1 MRRPVIAGNWKMYK
15 LINEAVEYAQ
25 SFKPLVVQSTHCDIV
40 IAPAFPALKP
50 VSSKLE
56 GSNVYVSSQDVAAE
70 AGFGPFTGEVSAEMV
85 RDAGATYAIIGHS
98 ERRQYYGETD
108 GSVNRKLFSTVGA
121 NLTPIVCVGE
131 SLEERDTGQAQTVV
145 ERQLNAG
152 LANLT
157 PQQASRI
164 IIAYEPV
171 WAIGTGRTATP
182 ETAQQMHAFI
192 RSRAKAMF
200 GEATAQSI
208 RILYGGSV
216 KPDNITAL
224 MDELD
229 IDGALVGGS
238 SLDPVSFASIVNY
251 RTSR

>member
-1 MRRPVIAGNWKMYK
+1 MYK
-15 LINEAVEYAQ
+15 LIAEALEYVHTL
-25 SFKPLVVQSTHCDIV
+25 KPLVVQSTHCDIV
-40 IAPAFPALKP
+40 IAPSFTALNQ
-50 VSSKLE
+50 VSSKLD
-56 GSNVYVSSQDVAAE
+56 GSNVSVSSQDIGAE
-70 AGFGPFTGEVSAEMV
+70 EGFGAYTGEVSAAMV
-85 RDAGATYAIIGHS
+85 RDSGATYAIIGHS

-108 GSVNRKLFSTVGA
+108 ESVNRKVFCSLNAG
-121 NLTPIVCVGE
+121 LKPIVCVGE
-131 SLEERDTGQAQTVV
+131 SLEQRDSGQAQTVV
-145 ERQLNAG
+145 ERQLSGG

-157 PQQASRI
+157 PEQASRI

-182 ETAQQMHAFI
+182 EIAQQMHAFI

-200 GEATAQSI
+200 RERVAQDM

-216 KPDNITAL
+216 KPENIASL

-238 SLDPVSFASIVNY
+238 SLDAVSFARIVNY
-251 RTSR
+251 KETR

>member
-15 LINEAVEYAQ
+15 LINEAIEYAQ
-25 SFKPLVVQSTHCDIV
+25 AFKPLVVQSTHCNV
-40 IAPAFPALKP
+40 VLAPSFPALMP

-56 GSNVYVSSQDVAAE
+56 GSNISVSSQDVAAE
-70 AGFGPFTGEVSAEMV
+70 PGFGAFTGEVSAEMI

-108 GSVNRKLFSTVGA
+108 VSVSRKLFSAIGA
-121 NLTPIVCVGE
+121 GLIPIVCVGE
-131 SLEERDTGQAQTVV
+131 SLEERDSGQAETVV
-145 ERQLNAG
+145 ERQLSAG
-152 LANLT
+152 FANLT

-200 GEATAQSI
+200 GEETAQGI

-216 KPDNITAL
+216 KPDNIKAL

-238 SLDPVSFASIVNY
+238 SLDPVSFAKIVNY

>member
-1 MRRPVIAGNWKMYK
+1 MRRPLIAGNWKMHK
-15 LINEAVEYAQ
+15 LIAEAVEYVQAL
-25 SFKPLVVQSTHCDIV
+25 KPLVVHSTHCDVV

-50 VSSKLE
+50 LSTRLD
-56 GSNVYVSSQDVAAE
+56 GSNVSLSSQDVADE
-70 AGFGPFTGEVSAEMV
+70 ARFGAYTGEVSAAMV

-98 ERRQYYGETD
+98 ERRQYYGERD
-108 GSVNRKLFSTVGA
+108 GSVNRKVFCSMDAGLS
-121 NLTPIVCVGE
+121 PIVCVGE
-131 SLEERDTGQAQTVV
+131 NLEQRDSGEAQTVV
-145 ERQLNAG
+145 ERQLSGG

-157 PQQASRI
+157 PEQASRI

-182 ETAQQMHAFI
+182 EIAQQMHAFI
-192 RSRAKAMF
+192 RSRVNSTF
-200 GEATAQSI
+200 GEKVARDI

-216 KPDNITAL
+216 KPENIASL

-238 SLDPVSFASIVNY
+238 SLDAACFARIVNY
-251 RTSR
+251 KDVR

>member
-1 MRRPVIAGNWKMYK
+1 MRRPLIAGNWKMYK
-15 LINEAVEYAQ
+15 LVNEAADYAQ
-25 SFKPLVVQSTHCDIV
+25 ALKPLVVQSTHCDIV
-40 IAPAFPALKP
+40 IAPPYTALKA
-50 VSSKLE
+50 VSSKLD
-56 GSNVYVSSQDVAAE
+56 GSNIAASCQDVAAE
-70 AGFGPFTGEVSAEMV
+70 PGFGAFTGEVSAEMA
-85 RDAGATYAIIGHS
+85 RDAGAAYAVIGHS
-98 ERRQYYGETD
+98 ERRQYFAETD
-108 GSVNRKLFSTVGA
+108 GSVNRKVFSALGA
-121 NLTPIVCVGE
+121 GLLPVVCVGE
-131 SLEERDTGQAQTVV
+131 TLDERDNGQAQNIVG
-145 ERQLNAG
+145 RQLSAG

-192 RSRAKAMF
+192 RSRLKAMF
-200 GEATAQSI
+200 GEDVAQGI

-216 KPDNITAL
+216 KPDNIGNL

-238 SLDPVSFASIVNY
+238 SLDAVAFARIVNY
-251 RTSR
+251 REPR